1 MKYYFL
7 SFDEM
12 KKQFKNILIGILI
25 LLFFI
30 ANVSFTVVLHYCD
43 MMKQLSKSEC
53 GMCEEVHEAIYLNS
67 FNLSIN
73 DISDDPCCK
82 NIVKTTNQID
92 DVIVKKTEINEL
104 NQLQVAFLLP
114 SIPELTTNTFE
125 VQVTNTHSPPQK
137 IPSYLINLILL
148 I

>member
-30 ANVSFTVVLHYCD
+30 ANVNFTVVLHYCD
-43 MMKQLSKSEC
+43 TMKQLSKSEC
-53 GMCEEVHEAIYLNS
+53 GMCEEDHEAIYLNS

-92 DVIVKKTEINEL
+92 DVIVRKTEINEL